1 MPNPTAKP
9 DFLDADNDGNTEE
22 PMKDALKEPE
32 AQAFKDGKMREVMAR
47 RRG

>member
-1 MPNPTAKP
+1 MPNTTAKP
-9 DFLDADNDGNTEE
+9 DFLDTEE